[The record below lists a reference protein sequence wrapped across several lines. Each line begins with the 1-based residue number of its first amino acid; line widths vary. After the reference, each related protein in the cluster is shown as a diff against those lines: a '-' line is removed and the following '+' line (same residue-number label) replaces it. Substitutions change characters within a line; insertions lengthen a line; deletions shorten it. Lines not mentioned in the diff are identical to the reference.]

1 MQIKEHDKVFMFRK
15 HLLELS
21 FLFLQGPYLQTDNF
35 DLIVYMYI
43 RIK

>member
-21 FLFLQGPYLQTDNF
+21 FLLLQGPYLQTDNF